1 MRKSLLCSVLLA
13 GMAVLLFAS
22 GQGEAAKGASL
33 PATIV
38 TAPGTFPVVKEKQTM
53 TVLTYQP
60 AFVKDFYTNEFTK
73 KYEEMTNVHVEWE
86 IVPGGNMVE
95 KVNLLVAGGELP
107 DVIWPG
113 SFPKELELMYGQQ
126 GVFIRLNE
134 LIDSL
139 TLDIKK
145 SLAQFPTAKEA
156 VVTPTGAI
164 YSLPMIQDGFH
175 IRLDGSLGALI
186 WMNST
191 WLKQLGL
198 AVPQTTEGLYSVL
211 RAFKDK
217 DPNGNGK
224 ADEIPFTG
232 ESGIR
237 AVYTFMTSFT
247 PTYAAGQYA
256 GLYLDDQGRVRAAVT
271 SPEFKAGLS
280 YLARLF
286 KEGLIDRNIFTMT
299 MDLMKQI
306 TESPQGIIL
315 GSAVTGFNASFN
327 MGGSNHRNYDPIPP
341 VKGPG
346 GARWVMYTPYFNPSG
361 AMMITS
367 KMKHP
372 DVAMRYVDWFY
383 SPDGIRTSRFGPK
396 DLAWRDA
403 KPGEKAYTG
412 QPAEW
417 AQMGAATQVVSNLAW
432 LQHGHPQ
439 NLGIV
444 HTTQLGNDDMYATGT
459 PALLTRVYRF
469 YLVGEPYLYKNVIP
483 PMYLTSDKVKEVA
496 QIKTDIDSYLN
507 ESIVRFVTGNANI
520 DADWD
525 AYVKQITTI
534 GLPRLVEIYQTA
546 LSQRANK

>member
-1 MRKSLLCSVLLA
+1 MIRKLVCALLLLGA
-13 GMAVLLFAS
+13 AAALFAS
-22 GQGEAAKGASL
+22 GQSDAGKAASL
-33 PATIV
+33 PAFV
-38 TAPGTFPVVKEKQTM
+38 TTPPGTFPVVKDKQTM

-60 AFVKDFYTNEFTK
+60 AFVKDFYSNEFTK
-73 KYEEMTNVHVEWE
+73 RYEEMTNVHVEWE
-86 IVPGGNMVE
+86 VVANMVE
-95 KVNLLVAGGELP
+95 KVNLLVAGGDLP

-113 SFPKELELMYGQQ
+113 SFPKDLELMYGQQ

-139 TLDIKK
+139 TVDIKK
-145 SLAQFPTAKEA
+145 SLEQFPTAKEA

-164 YSLPMIQDGFH
+164 YSLPMIQDGYH
-175 IRLDGSLGALI
+175 IRLDGSLTAMI

-198 AVPQTTEGLYSVL
+198 ATPQTTEDLASVL
-211 RAFKDK
+211 KAFRDK

-232 ESGIR
+232 ESGLR
-237 AVYTFMTSFT
+237 AVYALMTSFT
-247 PTYAAGQYA
+247 PTYASGQYA
-256 GLYLDDQGRVRAAVT
+256 GLYLDDQGRIRAATVT
-271 SPEFKAGLS
+271 PEFKAGLT

-286 KEGLIDRNIFTMT
+286 KEGLIDQNIFTMNT
-299 MDLMKQI
+299 DQMKKI
-306 TESPQGIIL
+306 TENPSGIIL
-315 GSAVTGFNASFN
+315 GSAVTGFNGTFN
-327 MGGSNHRNYDPIPP
+327 MGGTNHKNYDPIPP

-346 GARWVMYTPYFNPSG
+346 GARWVMYTPYFNSSG
-361 AMMITS
+361 AMFITN

-383 SPDGIRTSRFGPK
+383 SPDGLRNSRFGPK
-396 DLAWRDA
+396 DIAWRDA

-412 QPAEW
+412 QPAVW

-444 HTTQLGNDDMYATGT
+444 HTSQLGNDDMYATGT

-469 YLVGEPYLYKNVIP
+469 YLVGEPYLYKPVIP
-483 PMYLTSDKVKEVA
+483 PMYLSSDKVKEVA
-496 QIKTDIDSYLN
+496 QLRTDIDAYMS
-507 ESIVRFVTGNANI
+507 ESIVRFVTGTGNI
-520 DADWD
+520 DAEWD
-525 AYVKQITTI
+525 AYVKQLNAI
-534 GLPRLVEIYQTA
+534 GLPKLVEIYQNA
-546 LSQRANK
+546 YSQRTKK